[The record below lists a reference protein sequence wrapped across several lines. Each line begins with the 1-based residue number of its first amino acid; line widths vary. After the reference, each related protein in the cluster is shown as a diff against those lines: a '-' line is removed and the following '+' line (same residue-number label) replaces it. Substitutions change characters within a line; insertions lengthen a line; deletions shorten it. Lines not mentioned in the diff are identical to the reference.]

1 MNYWKKR
8 AKQELLKTE
17 KITEEVIDEIIK
29 LYDDSSKD
37 IQKQIKKIFDTYQK
51 NSGLNKLELLKLLNQ
66 EENNEFY
73 KDIRKK
79 IDNPLYIEQRQE
91 LLNIYNSRAYAFRIS
106 RLMAIE
112 ENIYLEIAK
121 LKGLEEKL
129 TRKHYENLII
139 EKYKEKVNSDLFTKT
154 TEQELKQIVN
164 ESWLGSNF
172 SKRIWKEQKR
182 LTKAINE
189 IVKIGFFNGKSIKTI
204 SKELSEE
211 MDVSLFNATRLVRTE
226 SNYYHNQ
233 TELRILKDLGIKKY
247 RYLAVLDNRTSC
259 ICRDLDGKVF
269 DVKDAEVGVNF
280 PPMHPFCR
288 STIIDANLERK

>member
-37 IQKQIKKIFDTYQK
+37 IQKQIKKIFYTYQK

-79 IDNPLYIEQRQE
+79 MDNPLYIDQRQE

-211 MDVSLFNATRLVRTE
+211 LDVSLFNATRLVRTE

-247 RYLAVLDNRTSC
+247 RYLAVLDSRTSC
-259 ICRDLDGKVF
+259 ICRSLDGKVF

-288 STIIDANLERK
+288 STIINANLERK

>member
-1 MNYWKKR
+1 M
-8 AKQELLKTE
+8 
-17 KITEEVIDEIIK
+17 
-29 LYDDSSKD
+29 
-37 IQKQIKKIFDTYQK
+37 
-51 NSGLNKLELLKLLNQ
+51 
-66 EENNEFY
+66 
-73 KDIRKK
+73 
-79 IDNPLYIEQRQE
+79 
-91 LLNIYNSRAYAFRIS
+91 LNIYNSRAYAFRIS

-259 ICRDLDGKVF
+259 ICRGLDGKVF